1 MNARAS
7 ARDTLLELMKTE
19 MAAFL
24 PGRAVQR
31 SLDDVARIK
40 LADLEKGVLCI
51 VAGGGGQFANW
62 QGREGE
68 LGTVRGTIV
77 GYVQVGEKEL
87 PQETERAE
95 FALLED
101 VLRWFGEH
109 HPEPLG
115 SAYPLDYKQS
125 GQMEHPIGWF
135 ALQFELRFV

>member
-24 PGRAVQR
+24 PARAVQR

-51 VAGGGGQFANW
+51 VAGGGGQFGNW

-101 VLRWFGEH
+101 VLRWFGERH
-109 HPEPLG
+109 SEPLG
-115 SAYPLDYKQS
+115 STYPLDYKQS